1 MKIGQLG
8 QSEQVLALKKV
19 QVGFILPF
27 LNFKTMTKRLLSGA
41 FLSLFIFLSASIEA
55 QQTREGKKEDNRLKK
70 ELSEKA
76 TKTVRK
82 EAKQLEKEGWD
93 VLPGALPLE
102 KQLERA
108 YLKQL
113 EEDENGYPRFIVASG
128 MSVAETQIGA
138 KIEAENFA
146 KTSIAG
152 QIETL
157 VKSQVDQIVG
167 NQQLTREEAV
177 TVQQTI
183 SASKNAVANRLGRV
197 IVLTELLRDTGKKAI
212 EYQVRIAFNQ
222 EEALRI
228 MKDTAKEE
236 LRLKA
241 EDLSNKLGEFDW

>member
-1 MKIGQLG
+1 
-8 QSEQVLALKKV
+8 
-19 QVGFILPF
+19 
-27 LNFKTMTKRLLSGA
+27 MTNRLLSALVLAAMLVLNTSVG
-41 FLSLFIFLSASIEA
+41 A
-55 QQTREGKKEDNRLKK
+55 QQTREGRKEDNKLKK

-76 TKTVRK
+76 TKIVRK
-82 EAKQLEKEGWD
+82 EAKQLEKDGWD

-128 MSVAETQIGA
+128 MSVSETQIGA

-197 IVLTELLRDTGKKAI
+197 LVLTELLRDTGKDAV

-228 MKDTAKEE
+228 MKDAAKED